1 MKSLFVLLLTGAVGA
16 LLASAAPPRASIR
29 PTQEKVLRVGVAGS
43 EPFVVKRSASLD
55 GISVEIWRAVADEA
69 GWHYKFQTYENV
81 PIALKALSS
90 GALDVVVGPV
100 SITAER
106 AGLFRFSQPYYESSL
121 SILSR
126 SEDLSPW
133 QRVKPFFN
141 SSFYYAV
148 GFLLLVLTIVG
159 ALVWLAERRRPETQF
174 NDRAL
179 QGIGNGIWLAVVTM
193 STVGYGDITP
203 KTRLGRAVT
212 GIWIIF
218 SVITASSLVA
228 GIAST
233 LTLTGLK
240 TSVVSTAG
248 QLNGRVVAVLA
259 DSPGED
265 FARRHEARVRE
276 VETLQQ
282 GYELL
287 SGRQV
292 DSVVFDRPQLL
303 YYMQRQPDSQM
314 AVSSAEYMHQ
324 NYGFAMSNSS
334 IDLAH
339 TMNVHLL
346 GLEESGRVAR
356 IVRNWLGESK
366 E

>member
-1 MKSLFVLLLTGAVGA
+1 MKSLFVLWAVSLTGVLWAG
-16 LLASAAPPRASIR
+16 AAPPNVTGQTN
-29 PTQEKVLRVGVAGS
+29 PKVLRVGVAGS
-43 EPFVVKRSASLD
+43 EPFVIKREASLD

-69 GWHYKFQTYENV
+69 GWHYHFQTYENV
-81 PIALKALSS
+81 PIALNALSS

-126 SEDLSPW
+126 SEELSPW

-141 SSFYYAV
+141 ASFYYAV

-233 LTLTGLK
+233 LTLSGLR
-240 TSVVSTAG
+240 TSVVSTAA
-248 QLNGRVVAVLA
+248 QLNGRIVAVLA

-282 GYELL
+282 GYQLL

-303 YYMQRQPDSQM
+303 YYLQRQPDAQM

-324 NYGFAMSNSS
+324 NYGFAMSNASA
-334 IDLAH
+334 DLAH

-346 GLEESGRVAR
+346 ALEESGRVAR

>member
-1 MKSLFVLLLTGAVGA
+1 LKS
-16 LLASAAPPRASIR
+16 
-29 PTQEKVLRVGVAGS
+29 
-43 EPFVVKRSASLD
+43 
-55 GISVEIWRAVADEA
+55 
-69 GWHYKFQTYENV
+69 
-81 PIALKALSS
+81 LSS

-106 AGLFRFSQPYYESSL
+106 ANRFRFSQPYYESSL

-126 SEDLSPW
+126 SEELSPW

-141 SSFYYAV
+141 RSFYYAV
-148 GFLLLVLTIVG
+148 GFLLFVLTIVG
-159 ALVWLAERRRPETQF
+159 ALVWLAERRRPGTQF
-174 NDRAL
+174 DGRSL
-179 QGIGNGIWLAVVTM
+179 QGIGNGIWFAVVTM
-193 STVGYGDITP
+193 STVGYGDIAP
-203 KTRLGRAVT
+203 KTRLGRSVT
-212 GIWIIF
+212 GIWIIL

-233 LTLTGLK
+233 LTLTGLR
-240 TSVVSTAG
+240 TSVVSTAA
-248 QLNGRVVAVLA
+248 QLDGRVVAVLGG
-259 DSPGED
+259 SPGED

-276 VETLQQ
+276 VDSLQQ
-282 GYELL
+282 GYDLL
-287 SGRQV
+287 SRREV

-303 YYMQRQPDSQM
+303 YYLQRQRNDIM

-334 IDLAH
+334 ADLAH
-339 TMNVHLL
+339 AMNVYLL
-346 GLEESGRVAR
+346 GMQESGRVAR

>member
-1 MKSLFVLLLTGAVGA
+1 
-16 LLASAAPPRASIR
+16 
-29 PTQEKVLRVGVAGS
+29 
-43 EPFVVKRSASLD
+43 
-55 GISVEIWRAVADEA
+55 
-69 GWHYKFQTYENV
+69 
-81 PIALKALSS
+81 
-90 GALDVVVGPV
+90 LDVVVGPV

-106 AGLFRFSQPYYESSL
+106 AGLYRFSQPYYESSL

-148 GFLLLVLTIVG
+148 GFLFFVLTIVG
-159 ALVWLAERRRPETQF
+159 ALVWLAERRRPGTQF

-193 STVGYGDITP
+193 STVGYGDIAP
-203 KTRLGRAVT
+203 KTRLGRTVT
-212 GIWIIF
+212 GIWIIL

-233 LTLTGLK
+233 LTLSGLR
-240 TSVVSTAG
+240 TTAVSTAT
-248 QLNGRVVAVLA
+248 QLHGRTVAVLA

-282 GYELL
+282 AYDLL
-287 SGRQV
+287 NQREV

-303 YYMQRQPDSQM
+303 YYLQRQRNAAM
-314 AVSSAEYMHQ
+314 AVSGAQYMPQ
-324 NYGFAMSNSS
+324 NYGFAMPNASA
-334 IDLAH
+334 DLAH

-346 GLEESGRVAR
+346 GLEESGRVAP